1 MQQGETAR
9 ILREKGNFLLL
20 CWPFQKLLLFQEKWV
35 GDLWLAFYLLQRAN
49 LELTRN
55 ECRLFWQRNETVK
68 VYLAD
73 FIPFST
79 FVFEGREC
87 FPTCG
92 VFIYSYCTLKVATKF
107 TLISLARHLVWNGL
121 CMFVCMFSFFTSW
134 YKILPQKKVP
144 NFSKGLLLCEARV
157 QRVLC
162 FTGIAKPVVNPCSFF
177 FPPRQVLWSSLTFAE
192 QMGCHFTVVSNW
204 QSLTNSLHASCLGK
218 CGQWSLGEHFFLIS
232 NLLNSLCARWKVRVI
247 TC

>member
-1 MQQGETAR
+1 MQQGETAG

-35 GDLWLAFYLLQRAN
+35 GDLWLALYLLQRAN

-55 ECRLFWQRNETVK
+55 ECRLFCQRNEIVK

-73 FIPFST
+73 FIPLST

-92 VFIYSYCTLKVATKF
+92 VFSYSYCTLKVTIKF
-107 TLISLARHLVWNGL
+107 TLISLERHLVWNGL

-134 YKILPQKKVP
+134 YKILQQKKS
-144 NFSKGLLLCEARV
+144 SKLFQRTSAVRRTSTKSPLFHRNSQTCGKPLL
-157 QRVLC
+157 
-162 FTGIAKPVVNPCSFF
+162 IFF
-177 FPPRQVLWSSLTFAE
+177 FPPERCYEALWHLQSRWDAILLLHLIDRALLTLSMHPASESVGSGVLESTFSSSATCLT
-192 QMGCHFTVVSNW
+192 HLVP
-204 QSLTNSLHASCLGK
+204 
-218 CGQWSLGEHFFLIS
+218 GEE
-232 NLLNSLCARWKVRVI
+232 WEW
-247 TC
+247 